1 MMMLRKAAMFFSMSF
16 RRKYLFLLTVAVSF
30 YTFLLYR
37 FYPQHAS
44 FGKPGNPVL
53 LGKTDIKLIS
63 DIRFAIKLV
72 NKYVPW
78 ENVCRHQAHQAKIL
92 CNWYDIPYRIFVGFK
107 KNEYGKTEGHAWTMV
122 DEVMITGFCRPSDY
136 MVHSVFSKG

>member
-1 MMMLRKAAMFFSMSF
+1 MLRKTRLFISMSF
-16 RRKYLFLLTVAVSF
+16 RRKYLIFFTSFISF

-37 FYPQHAS
+37 FYQRKAS
-44 FGKPGNPVL
+44 FGSVGHTLPPGE
-53 LGKTDIKLIS
+53 TDKALIS

-92 CNWYDIPYRIFVGFK
+92 CNFYHIPYQIFVGFK
-107 KNEYGKTEGHAWTMV
+107 KNESGKTEGHAWSV
-122 DEVMITGFCRPSDY
+122 AGGIMITGFCRPSDY
-136 MVHSVFSKG
+136 MVHSVFS